1 MNKRFI
7 FLIFLFVI
15 LLARFISAE
24 DCISFTPSDFDED
37 VDDVQ
42 EINCAIQAELTITN
56 EQYALASDKQTYV
69 LSSRINLSDETQR
82 ADLQNWLLFYVNAK
96 KIEGK
101 EFNYALYFDWVFSN
115 KTYNLTE
122 NELIVL
128 EASMNLS
135 KDLINQKTSY
145 FVKNVSVNNDT
156 TLFTYFADRV
166 NNISFAFIDGTFS
179 GSDYYYNGLGEN
191 IFYAEGEQAS
201 NFSFEDLEFLTKLG
215 FSDYYISERGRL
227 GALKYNSQELSS
239 DTKIYR
245 SSEGWVFEGK
255 NIDLPNN
262 VTLVNGAAILG
273 NKKMTFVEGSSFE
286 KNTLLFETEKRIVL
300 SEVECTEN
308 ELSCINFR
316 EEAGKN
322 ILNLQVKNN
331 NLKIV
336 ETEDVSAYYVVDF
349 INDESKLTVNQFIL
363 DSVNNSFVFTK
374 DDVLVKGVPKNDIV
388 FNKMYNEEPCSLYIS
403 KDVTM
408 GCGASTENPDA
419 FSKTLRNNI
428 IHMIENHEERVTEDG
443 VGSFYGSE
451 SGSACFNYKGVL
463 NEQEMWVASA
473 LNNLRDKKICL
484 GLNSCVNKVK
494 ALRTEGLTDAQK
506 VYYYFAVK
514 GGKIDSEA
522 RIFAINYDQNSR
534 LLGDLDLR
542 DYTLGMSY
550 CSDFVHRTL
559 KRTYEDVEE
568 TDRWKE
574 VDTDAYMTLPT
585 DKARV
590 ESIHYMLMHYV
601 IYEGWD
607 LILLDPHNSLGP
619 SLASGKSNFN
629 KKDGKVYMNTLIPA
643 TPKVEVKLVVGGYYK
658 KENNVDLKN
667 LAEKLGDKAG
677 LVSIQYGY
685 HAATLVA
692 IDGELYI
699 GEQHWS
705 ENEKENNV
713 ELSKLSKHWL
723 GYAVVAVP
731 PGVLN

>member
-1 MNKRFI
+1 LNKRFI
-7 FLIFLFVI
+7 FLIVLFII
-15 LLARFISAE
+15 LLTRFISAT
-24 DCISFTPSDFDED
+24 DCTSFYSSGFDED
-37 VDDVQ
+37 VDDVD
-42 EINCAIQAELTITN
+42 EIDCAIQSGLTLTN

-69 LSSRINLSDETQR
+69 LNNRVNLSDDAQR
-82 ADLQNWLLFYVNAK
+82 AELQKWLLFYVNAK
-96 KIEGK
+96 QIENK
-101 EFNYALYFDWVFSN
+101 ESSYTLYFDWMFSDKEN
-115 KTYNLTE
+115 KLADKD
-122 NELIVL
+122 IVIL

-135 KDLINQKTSY
+135 RDLLNKKTSY
-145 FVKNVSVNNDT
+145 FVKDRAINNDT
-156 TLFTYFADRV
+156 TFFSYLYDRIE
-166 NNISFAFIDGTFS
+166 NISFAYVKGTFS

-191 IFYAEGEQAS
+191 LFYTEGEQAS
-201 NFSFEDLEFLTKLG
+201 KFSFKDLETLSKIG
-215 FSDYYISERGRL
+215 FSDYYISTSGRL
-227 GALKYNSQELSS
+227 GALKYNSQELNSE
-239 DTKIYR
+239 TKVYQ

-255 NIDLPNN
+255 NINLPNN
-262 VTLVNGAAILG
+262 TTLVNGAAIL
-273 NKKMTFVEGSSFE
+273 NDKKVIFTEGSLFQ
-286 KNTLLFETEKRIVL
+286 KNTLLFETENRVIL
-300 SEVECTEN
+300 SDVECTEN
-308 ELSCINFR
+308 ELSCAEFK
-316 EEAGKN
+316 EDSGKSVLN
-322 ILNLQVKNN
+322 IQLKDN

-336 ETEDVSAYYVVDF
+336 ETEETSTYYVVDF
-349 INDESKLTVNQFIL
+349 INDESKLTLNQFIL

-374 DDVLVKGVPKNDIV
+374 DDVLVKGTPKNDIV

-403 KDVTM
+403 KDVTL
-408 GCGASTENPDA
+408 GCGASTADPNA

-428 IHMIENHEERVTEDG
+428 IHMIENHEERIKEDG
-443 VGSFYGSE
+443 VGTFYGSE
-451 SGSACFNYKGVL
+451 SSSACFNYKGVL
-463 NEQEMWVASA
+463 NEQEMWVANA
-473 LNNLRDKKICL
+473 LNNLRNKKICL

-514 GGKIDSEA
+514 GRKIDAEA
-522 RIFAINYDQNSR
+522 KTFAINYDQNSR

-542 DYTLGMSY
+542 DYTLGMSF

-559 KRTYEDVEE
+559 KRTYDDVGE

-574 VDTDAYMTLPT
+574 VDTDAYLTLPT

-607 LILLDPHNSLGP
+607 LILLDPHSNLERN
-619 SLASGKSNFN
+619 LRSGKSNFN
-629 KKDGKVYMNTLIPA
+629 IKDGKLYMNTLIPA

-658 KENNVDLKN
+658 KDNSVKLKN

-699 GEQHWS
+699 GEQHWRK
-705 ENEKENNV
+705 NEKQDNV
-713 ELSKLSKHWL
+713 ELSKLSEHWM

>member
-1 MNKRFI
+1 LNKRFI